1 MTSKVS
7 FTIHPP
13 TTSSR
18 TSTHPTNTVRAI
30 APRNNTFI
38 PHAIDS
44 SDEDGEDGAIE
55 AVTGFDQAGAQRL
68 HEKPKAS
75 GPLVIPALAN
85 RDWRAVARIRKQVVF
100 IPDGVAVP
108 TGRDGSQG
116 GLGTRDSI
124 NSGPQAAGLV
134 IRKKLDPAGAIGDGS
149 VKDKSVKDESVNVL
163 NETLEKSEEDED
175 ERARRALLANVAGGS
190 DERFTIDAIPVSN
203 NNFST
208 PVDETDAYKQDVVT
222 RPESAT
228 LADYERVPVSQFG
241 AALLRGMGWKEG
253 TAASRTRPG
262 LVEPWLPTARPALL
276 GIGAKERPQEDIPSA
291 TKGGHIN
298 QRPEKR
304 YVPVIKLQREHMLT
318 SRSRVLSFGQDH
330 AHPPVPERCLE
341 YHPQIPPH
349 LTPEMT
355 IGSDCVI
362 SEVPMQFM
370 MNVYS
375 VDRDATQIEKG
386 EIQIE
391 THIEIVA
398 KKGVITNGL
407 GIADTRKTSGARR
420 RRAINALKGSDILRR
435 ATGATGINR
444 FHHGDT

>member
-1 MTSKVS
+1 MTSPVS

-18 TSTHPTNTVRAI
+18 TSTHPKNPVRAI

-100 IPDGVAVP
+100 IPDGVAIP

-124 NSGPQAAGLV
+124 NAGPQAAGLV
-134 IRKKLDPAGAIGDGS
+134 IRKKLDPAGAIDDG
-149 VKDKSVKDESVNVL
+149 SVKDESVDVL

-190 DERFTIDAIPVSN
+190 DEHFTIDAIPVSN

-208 PVDETDAYKQDVVT
+208 PVDETDAYKQDVLT

-262 LVEPWLPTARPALL
+262 LVEPWLPTSRPALL

-291 TKGGHIN
+291 TKGGYIN

-304 YVPVIKLQREHMLT
+304 YVPVVKLQREGPEHR
-318 SRSRVLSFGQDH
+318 SRSRSPSRSRTVSR
-330 AHPPVPERCLE
+330 VPSSNSASPYPGDDNRERLR
-341 YHPQIPPH
+341 HQR
-349 LTPEMT
+349 
-355 IGSDCVI
+355 GSDTARDERI
-362 SEVPMQFM
+362 LGRSGRHSDRERRDP
-370 MNVYS
+370 
-375 VDRDATQIEKG
+375 DRDSYRDRRKERGDNEWTRDRGHEQDEWTQKEKG
-386 EIQIE
+386 HKRNERE
-391 THIEIVA
+391 RYS
-398 KKGVITNGL
+398 K
-407 GIADTRKTSGARR
+407 ARDR
-420 RRAINALKGSDILRR
+420 RDRY
-435 ATGATGINR
+435 
-444 FHHGDT
+444 